1 MILLFSFSNQSV
13 LRTIDNTFP
22 RETSRVLRS
31 EGMKLAIVLTMFV
44 LGVLLGFVGAG
55 GSGFIIAILTVIFGF
70 PIHVALG
77 TSLAA
82 MVFTTLSGAYSHFRQ
97 GNISIKT
104 GLIVGGFGSVASYF
118 GSKLAGL
125 IPIHSMHWLTAGMLF
140 LSAVILVVRLFIV
153 RKIKAND
160 QKETPS
166 NLVLVK
172 KAALVGLITGLLSGT
187 FGIGAAPF
195 IQIGLLLILGLTLK
209 QSVGTTML
217 VILPIALAGGVGY
230 YFQGYLNFPLLIEVV
245 AGTMIGSYVGA
256 KFTDL
261 APQPVLKS
269 AMVLTPI
276 LAGAILLIR

>member
-1 MILLFSFSNQSV
+1 M
-13 LRTIDNTFP
+13 
-22 RETSRVLRS
+22 E
-31 EGMKLAIVLTMFV
+31 LAIALTMFG

-55 GSGFIIAILTVIFGF
+55 GSGFIIAILTVLFGV
-70 PIHVALG
+70 PIHTALG

-97 GNISIKT
+97 GNISVKT
-104 GLIVGGFGSVASYF
+104 GLIVGGFGAVASFF

-125 IPIHSMHWLTAGMLF
+125 IPVQSMHWLTAGMLF
-140 LSAVILVVRLFIV
+140 LSAVILLVRLFMIQ
-153 RKIKAND
+153 KI
-160 QKETPS
+160 TG
-166 NLVLVK
+166 NLINASTFPLNSIRR
-172 KAALVGLITGLLSGT
+172 AAFVGIITGLLSGT

-195 IQIGLLLILGLTLK
+195 IQIGLLGIMGLSLK

-230 YFQGYLNFPLLIEVV
+230 YFEGFLDFRLLLEVV
-245 AGTMIGSYVGA
+245 AGTMIGSYAGA
-256 KFTDL
+256 KFTGL

-276 LAGAILLIR
+276 VAGAILLIR